1 MRGEYPHRVL
11 HLRELLHAWCFFC
24 AFAIFGQACA
34 DDSIDRARA
43 LMSQGKA
50 AEAYTLLE
58 PLEAARAGSTEFDY
72 ALGIAALDAGKP
84 DRATIAF
91 ERVLAI
97 NPEFAGA
104 RLDLARAYFAMG
116 SDDLAKSEFDLVRKQ
131 DPPANVQVIIGQY
144 LAAIEARQKR
154 SRPALT
160 SYVEAGGGSDSNI
173 TAVSGAFSS
182 GVQQA
187 YGIPN
192 VQPTGNSVL
201 RSAGFAQ
208 YAAGI
213 DYAHP
218 LDLQSVQGIGLYAG
232 GDLKERRYQG
242 GNGDFNSRQFDLR
255 AGISLT
261 RDADALRLGVQDQNY
276 AQQGA
281 TPVTPGAN
289 SITNDRR
296 TSGVTVEWRRA
307 LAPGRQVSLFAQFN
321 QLRFATNPAQNI
333 NQQLIGGQFVNVW
346 DARGKP
352 LIMLSAFRS
361 DDRALQPSNLAGTTN
376 LSKELVGARIYAQYS
391 LLENLDVFASVGQT
405 ERRDKAAFARS
416 LTIDYVNDRTRDL
429 SLGANW
435 RVAPQWL
442 LRAQVGAFENR
453 SNAMLYDY
461 RRNEASIFLRR
472 DFK

>member
-1 MRGEYPHRVL
+1 MRSEYL
-11 HLRELLHAWCFFC
+11 HGLRQLRGILHTWCFFC
-24 AFAIFGQACA
+24 TFAILGQACA
-34 DDSIDRARA
+34 DESIDRARA

-50 AEAYTLLE
+50 GEAYTLLE
-58 PLEAARAGSTEFDY
+58 PLEAARAGNTEFDY

-91 ERVLAI
+91 ERVLAV

-116 SDDLAKSEFDLVRKQ
+116 SDDLAKSEFDLVQKQ
-131 DPPANVQVIIGQY
+131 DTPANVQAIIGQY

-160 SYVEAGGGSDSNI
+160 GYAEAGGGSDSNI
-173 TAVSGAFSS
+173 TAVSGSFSS

-201 RSAGFAQ
+201 RSADFTQ
-208 YAAGI
+208 YGVGVA
-213 DYAHP
+213 YSHP
-218 LDLQSVQGIGLYAG
+218 VELQSVQGIGLYAG
-232 GDLKERRYQG
+232 GDIKERLYQG
-242 GNGDFNSRQFDLR
+242 GNGDFNSRQFDMR
-255 AGISLT
+255 AGMSLT
-261 RDADALRLGVQDQNY
+261 RDADALRLGVQHQDY
-276 AQQGA
+276 AQRGA
-281 TPVTPGAN
+281 TPLAPGAN
-289 SITNDRR
+289 AVTNDRR
-296 TSGVTVEWRRA
+296 TSGLTAEWRRA
-307 LAPGRQVSLFAQFN
+307 LAPGRQISLFMQFN
-321 QLRFATNPAQNI
+321 EHRFSTNPAQNI
-333 NQQLIGGQFVNVW
+333 NQQLFGGQFVNVW
-346 DARGKP
+346 DASGKP
-352 LIMLSAFRS
+352 LLMLSAFRS

-376 LSKELVGARIYAQYS
+376 VSKELVGARIYTQYS

-429 SLGANW
+429 SLGASW

-442 LRAQVGAFENR
+442 LRAQVAAFENR

-461 RRNEASIFLRR
+461 RRNEASIFLRH

>member
-1 MRGEYPHRVL
+1 MR
-11 HLRELLHAWCFFC
+11 AWCFFC
-24 AFAIFGQACA
+24 VLAVAGSACA
-34 DDSIDRARA
+34 DEVTDRARSF
-43 LMSQGKA
+43 LSQGKA
-50 AEAYTLLE
+50 QEAYTLLE
-58 PLEAARAGSTEFDY
+58 PLEAARAGSTDFDY
-72 ALGIAALDAGKP
+72 TFGIAALDAGKP

-91 ERVLAI
+91 ERILAM
-97 NPEFAGA
+97 NPDFAGA

-116 SDDLAKSEFDLVRKQ
+116 SDDLAKSEFDLVQKQ
-131 DPPANVQVIIGQY
+131 DPPANVQSIIGQY

-160 SYVEAGGGSDSNI
+160 GYAEAGGGSDSNI
-173 TAVSGAFSS
+173 TAVSGSFSN

-201 RSAGFAQ
+201 RSASFAQ

-213 DYAHP
+213 DYTHP

-255 AGISLT
+255 AGISLL
-261 RDADALRLGVQDQNY
+261 RDADALRLGVQNQDYEQR
-276 AQQGA
+276 GA
-281 TPVTPGAN
+281 TPVAPGAN
-289 SITNDRR
+289 AITNDRR
-296 TSGVTVEWRRA
+296 TTGLTAEWRHA
-307 LAPGRQVSLFAQFN
+307 LAPGRQVSLFVQFN

-333 NQQLIGGQFVNVW
+333 NQQLFGGQFVNVW

-352 LIMLSAFRS
+352 LFMLSAFRS
-361 DDRALQPSNLAGTTN
+361 EDRALQPSNLAGTTN
-376 LSKELVGARIYAQYS
+376 VSKELVGARIYAQYS

-429 SLGANW
+429 SLGASW

-442 LRAQVGAFENR
+442 LRAQVAAFENR

-461 RRNEASIFLRR
+461 RRNEASIFLRH